1 MTDLKNELAQN
12 AYPGR
17 GIILGKS
24 ADGSYGVIAYFSMG
38 RSENSLSLIHISA
51 PLHRRD

>member
-1 MTDLKNELAQN
+1 MNQLQTLLQNN

-24 ADGSYGVIAYFSMG
+24 ADGNHAVIAYFIM
-38 RSENSLSLIHISA
+38 RCV
-51 PLHRRD
+51 